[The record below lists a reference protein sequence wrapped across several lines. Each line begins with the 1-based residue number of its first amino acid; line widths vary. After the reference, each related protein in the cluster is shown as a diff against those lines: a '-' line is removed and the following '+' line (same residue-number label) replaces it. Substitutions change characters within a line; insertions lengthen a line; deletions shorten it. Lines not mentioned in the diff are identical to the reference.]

1 MQTRLFFTAVI
12 GTTALMAA
20 VAFSSGK
27 PKTGE
32 CACKLKTYIT
42 HNDTGSVR
50 ILNKPNGTLK
60 FLMKA
65 DRDEPT
71 SLTVSASKR
80 GWLQVEK
87 ASGDDNEKATGGW
100 VAGTLVSV
108 FTRNAEDEGLVLFKK
123 ADATSGEAGQ
133 LWGMQEVAVNGC
145 CGDWALIQGKDKSGK
160 PVKGWLDPKMICDKP
175 DGDCK

>member
-1 MQTRLFFTAVI
+1 MMKTRLFFTALAGATLLTGI
-12 GTTALMAA
+12 F
-20 VAFSSGK
+20 AFSSK

-42 HNDTGSVR
+42 HTDTNSIR
-50 ILNKPNGTLK
+50 ILNKANGSLK

-65 DRDEPT
+65 DREEPT
-71 SLTVSASKR
+71 MLEVKASKR
-80 GWLQVEK
+80 GWLQIEK
-87 ASGDDNEKATGGW
+87 ASGDENEKAVGGW